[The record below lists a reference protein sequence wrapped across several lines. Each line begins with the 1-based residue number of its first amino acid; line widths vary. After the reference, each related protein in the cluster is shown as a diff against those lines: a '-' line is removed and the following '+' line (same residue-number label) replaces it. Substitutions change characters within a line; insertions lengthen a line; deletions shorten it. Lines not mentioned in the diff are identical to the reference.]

1 MIQFNNP
8 DTLLTYLE
16 SKDPANIT
24 FNKIRIR
31 KDSGLLS
38 ISTDSAEL
46 SISLEFNS
54 DQGQFFT
61 IQEIVDLIVSL
72 DQNKVSTAF

>member
-38 ISTDSAEL
+38 ISTDSEEL

-72 DQNKVSTAF
+72 NQK